1 MYFVTTMRCCF
12 LDNTTANEVFAYSFA
27 IAYSFALVNGPAKNI

>member
-12 LDNTTANEVFAYSFA
+12 LDNTTANEVFACIFA
-27 IAYSFALVNGPAKNI
+27 FR